1 MRYTLTALNKSE
13 SPQFTALWV
22 KSWQLWSTIRK
33 ESFVFLLKGE
43 RSLDNLEFGGK
54 WKQYWQQFFVS
65 SQISLWNVLKASHFS
80 KGMENILISCY
91 QNQLWNSSWKH
102 SSNVRYHSGVFFHS
116 TYLALSYSKQWNNE
130 VVNIP
135 FFSVIISHLNYWF
148 FKKYF
153 SKYTSKF
160 ITLEKKRTR
169 GLTIR
174 FCFKKLLFNYFQ
186 QKESYF
192 WRRGQKRKQWSF
204 KFTFTSLSF

>member
-1 MRYTLTALNKSE
+1 MWYTLTALNKSE

-43 RSLDNLEFGGK
+43 RSLENLEFGGK

-116 TYLALSYSKQWNNE
+116 AYLALSYSKQWNNE

-169 GLTIR
+169 GLTVS
-174 FCFKKLLFNYFQ
+174 FFFFLNYYPIISNRKSLIFEGGGR
-186 QKESYF
+186 KENC
-192 WRRGQKRKQWSF
+192 GA
-204 KFTFTSLSF
+204 LNLHLPH